1 MRNVDFQMG
10 DSGLISNNNKRLG
23 RRIMTEIIVLKYI
36 DK

>member
-23 RRIMTEIIVLKYI
+23 QRVMTEISVLKYT